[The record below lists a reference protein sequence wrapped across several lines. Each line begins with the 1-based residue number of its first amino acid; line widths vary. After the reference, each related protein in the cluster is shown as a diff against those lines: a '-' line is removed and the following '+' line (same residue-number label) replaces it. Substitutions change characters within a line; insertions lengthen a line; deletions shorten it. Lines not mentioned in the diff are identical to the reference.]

1 MSVILR
7 GIKSR
12 KTKEKASRFGE
23 AGSKIIALS
32 KNSSGFT

>member
-23 AGSKIIALS
+23 AGSKFLLLPM
-32 KNSSGFT
+32 NSSGVI

>member
-23 AGSKIIALS
+23 ASMVKSAE
-32 KNSSGFT
+32 